1 MVAYPMIQM
10 LVEPTAAQ
18 ADVETAV
25 KQYVDPQDSFQLAVP
40 SGWLEEETQLD
51 GNSSFTGS
59 SGARRTLIW
68 YSPDMPASEV
78 NVTLTITNTS
88 AEFTR
93 LGSFGNVFTF
103 GQNLVNSMDQRFLL
117 RVRGNKGSEPVQIA
131 RLEDALETKGMY
143 FVDYTIEKLPGP
155 KRHLYSLVALAFNG
169 RYNRLYTLTAQCLE
183 EQVPQVAPVLKQVL
197 ASFVPPAGVA

>member
-1 MVAYPMIQM
+1 MICSSLLRSAPGTHVAAFQGSMNTASRSRTRGFACKAVSGDVAIGRRQQLIASMVAYPMIQM
-10 LVEPTAAQ
+10 LVEPAAAQ
-18 ADVETAV
+18 ADVETAD
-25 KQYVDPQDSFQLAVP
+25 KQYADPQESFQLAVP

-93 LGSFGNVFTF
+93 LGRCGPAL
-103 GQNLVNSMDQRFLL
+103 G
-117 RVRGNKGSEPVQIA
+117 EAAVQ
-131 RLEDALETKGMY
+131 G
-143 FVDYTIEKLPGP
+143 
-155 KRHLYSLVALAFNG
+155 
-169 RYNRLYTLTAQCLE
+169 AQGHTHMLCC
-183 EQVPQVAPVLKQVL
+183 Q
-197 ASFVPPAGVA
+197 